1 MGSRW
6 LVLAQS
12 TPRIWL
18 LGSKGQRDMLG
29 VSPVMGDSIRTCRD
43 DSLHACAIDEGPL
56 NGLCAHIRPVN
67 TLLAGIIVQHC
78 DVVDV
83 GHREGDDV
91 IVVGSIQVH
100 APDLHLTCV
109 QQELLKL
116 CGAQASH

>member
-1 MGSRW
+1 MPR
-6 LVLAQS
+6 
-12 TPRIWL
+12 RIWL
-18 LGSKGQRDMLG
+18 LGSEGQGDMLG
-29 VSPVMGDSIRTCRD
+29 VSPGIGDSIRTCRD
-43 DSLHACAIDEGPL
+43 DRLHACAIDEGPL
-56 NGLCAHIRPVN
+56 DGLCAYVGPVN
-67 TLLAGIIVQHC
+67 TLLTGIIVQHR

-91 IVVGSIQVH
+91 IVVGGIQVH